1 MNEQGKIL
9 VVDDDAIV
17 RKMLIHV
24 LTNAGYDVIEASSGN
39 EAIRKI
45 VVNKPDLILLDLLMP
60 DIDGFKVCHMVRNEL
75 NSLATPIIFLTASDN
90 KEDILKGLEVGANDY
105 IVKPV
110 EPFELQTRVKSHLR
124 LKGLYDD
131 ATAEKRDLMA
141 LLEISQAVSST
152 LSSIEILDTIVQK
165 VAEVIDVARCS
176 IVRIGKKEGVGHV
189 LTTYENPNIK
199 NLPIDLDKYPEL
211 KKALIKKDTVIIDD
225 IYNDPLL
232 AEVRDYLKD
241 LEFSSLLVVPIVIRA
256 EAVGILFLRTS
267 RRASSFTQRETK
279 LCKVIA
285 NLSGNALMNAHL
297 FESMELSNLE
307 LEKLAMTDGL
317 TGAYNHR
324 HFRKMLDD
332 EFNRS
337 RRYEDPLSCIMLDID
352 YFKNINDAF
361 GHAQGDIVLKEITDV
376 IKENVRQTDIVARY
390 GGEEFVILLPQT
402 TREGAFVEAER
413 IRKAIK
419 SYRCSGRDQC
429 IMVTVSMGVATFPA
443 QDILKAD
450 DLVGFADNALYEAK
464 ANGRDR
470 TVEHRPLAIES

>member
-1 MNEQGKIL
+1 MNEKGKVL
-9 VVDDDAIV
+9 VVDDDNV
-17 RKMLIHV
+17 LRKSIANILIK
-24 LTNAGYDVIEASSGN
+24 AGYEVMEAGSGN

-45 VVNKPDLILLDLLMP
+45 VVSKPDLILLDLIMP
-60 DIDGFKVCHMVRNEL
+60 DIDGYKVCRMVRNEL
-75 NSLATPIIFLTASDN
+75 NSLATPIIFLTAREE

-105 IVKPV
+105 IIKPV
-110 EPFELQTRVKSHLR
+110 DPFELETRVKSHLR

-131 ATAEKRDLMA
+131 ATAEKRDLMT
-141 LLEISQAVSST
+141 LIEISQAVSST
-152 LSSIEILDTIVQK
+152 LSSKEILDTIVQK

-189 LTTYENPNIK
+189 LTAYENPNIK

-211 KKALIKKDTVIIDD
+211 KKALSKKDTVIIDD

-232 AEVRDYLKD
+232 AEVRDYLRD
-241 LEFSSLLVVPIVIRA
+241 LDFTSLLVVPIIVRA

-279 LCKVIA
+279 LCQVIA
-285 NLSGNALMNAHL
+285 NFAGNALMNAHL
-297 FESMELSNLE
+297 FESMELANLE

-332 EFNRS
+332 EFNRA
-337 RRYEDPLSCIMLDID
+337 RRYESPLSCIMMDID

-361 GHAQGDIVLKEITDV
+361 GHGQGDTVLKEITDV
-376 IKENVRQTDIVARY
+376 IKENVRQTDVVARY

-402 TREGAFVEAER
+402 NKEGAFIQAER
-413 IRKAIK
+413 IRNAIK
-419 SYRCSGRDQC
+419 SYRCSGRDRC
-429 IMVTVSMGVATFPA
+429 IMVTVSLGVSTYPA
-443 QDILKAD
+443 SDITKAD

-470 TVEHRPLAIES
+470 TVEHRPVAIE